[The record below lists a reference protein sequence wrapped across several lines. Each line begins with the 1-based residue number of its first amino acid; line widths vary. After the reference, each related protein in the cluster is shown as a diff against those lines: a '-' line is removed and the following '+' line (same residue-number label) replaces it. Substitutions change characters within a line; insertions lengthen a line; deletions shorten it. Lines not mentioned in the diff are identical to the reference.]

1 MHKSLVWTKDTFSWN
16 NWCIYEVSPPFLLQA
31 ILPFFNVRAQKHHML
46 PRIAGLGLKGK
57 IKSAILNVNV
67 ANLQFSM
74 YNIENI

>member
-1 MHKSLVWTKDTFSWN
+1 MYLWSF
-16 NWCIYEVSPPFLLQA
+16 PPFLLQA
-31 ILPFFNVRAQKHHML
+31 GLPVFNVRAQKHHIH

-57 IKSAILNVNV
+57 IKSAILNVHNV